1 MTSNGHYVLVPYKVY
16 IKYFKNSA
24 LKKGSVT
31 TILDESKIKKNQIKN
46 KRIKKTQKHKHKIS
60 KRDRSSSES
69 SSDNSTVSTF
79 YRNRLILKHRIMT
92 MRY

>member
-16 IKYFKNSA
+16 LKYFKNSA

-31 TILDESKIKKNQIKN
+31 TVLDEAKIKKNQIKN
-46 KRIKKTQKHKHKIS
+46 KRIKTSQKHKQKIS

-69 SSDNSTVSTF
+69 TSDNSTASEHSTESDSS
-79 YRNRLILKHRIMT
+79 T
-92 MRY
+92 E